1 MSILILPT
9 CPDDCSG
16 LPAVDFDICAPEL
29 HYGEVAKVYLA
40 AADADDFTNVEDL
53 AEWTTR
59 LDDSATATGDEIRT
73 LTVIGELPEPE
84 QTELTIQLVTGAS
97 PSFNSSGSFLIDSST
112 IGFVCS
118 TELIT
123 NPILYKIKAIP
134 DTNSIDCVLNT
145 QSQLR
150 LSRGGGSSYYETAI
164 NLDSSGA
171 LFLYSD
177 KELATSYLAAQRIDI
192 GA

>member
-1 MSILILPT
+1 MSILVLPV

-59 LDDSATATGDEIRT
+59 LDDSATATGDEIRA

-84 QTELTIQLVTGAS
+84 QTELMISGDRTAVGFKQFTL
-97 PSFNSSGSFLIDSST
+97 SFEID
-112 IGFVCS
+112 
-118 TELIT
+118 ET
-123 NPILYKIKAIP
+123 N
-134 DTNSIDCVLNT
+134 DTNYLAMLTAECNFKFKMW
-145 QSQLR
+145 
-150 LSRGGGSSYYETAI
+150 YETA
-164 NLDSSGA
+164 DGM
-171 LFLYSD
+171 LYGGNEGIEATVRMNQVIPRERT
-177 KELATSYLAAQRIDI
+177 ELVKLIATARWRSQFSPLRCVSPMA
-192 GA
+192 